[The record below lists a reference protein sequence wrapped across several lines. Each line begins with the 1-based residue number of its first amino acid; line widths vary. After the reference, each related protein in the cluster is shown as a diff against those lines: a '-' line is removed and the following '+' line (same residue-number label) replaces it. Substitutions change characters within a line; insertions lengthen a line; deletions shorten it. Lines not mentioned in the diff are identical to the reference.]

1 MYIELLNQR
10 IVVIEMFRHKQKK
23 RTRERLTKMVLIMRV
38 LVLTLL
44 IVLLAD
50 GNLLSQQFK
59 SDKRIQVLKEDDNNM
74 YKSDL
79 ITNLDLIQALEVAG
93 ISINKFDLG
102 VFDKKYQF
110 LIIQEEFKDGK
121 RIKSD
126 TLFNDDNTYN
136 YFVKGEK
143 DYYTA
148 YIDQIK
154 IFTQSKD
161 TTFTMNFSTY
171 GMRFKKEIHFQRN
184 GKDSFYNLRSYLDTK
199 WILNEKI
206 PLLVYASSW
215 KDKKWG
221 FQRFCGVVNLSRDDK
236 ETDDLLNSSP
246 HYYMISYIS
255 KD

>member
-1 MYIELLNQR
+1 
-10 IVVIEMFRHKQKK
+10 
-23 RTRERLTKMVLIMRV
+23 MRA

-44 IVLLAD
+44 IVLIAN
-50 GNLLSQQFK
+50 GELLSQQFK
-59 SDKRIQVLKEDDNNM
+59 SDNRIQILKEDPNNK
-74 YKSDL
+74 YKSDM

-93 ISINKFDLG
+93 VSINKFDLG
-102 VFDKKYQF
+102 VFDKKYRL
-110 LIIQEEFKDGK
+110 LIIQEEFEDGK
-121 RIKSD
+121 IIKSD
-126 TLFNDDNTYN
+126 TLFNDDNTYT
-136 YFVKGEK
+136 YYKEGEK

-154 IFTQSKD
+154 IFSQSTD

-171 GMRFKKEIHFQRN
+171 GMGFKKEIQFQRTSN
-184 GKDSFYNLRSYLDTK
+184 DSFYTLRSYLDTK

-215 KDKKWG
+215 KDKESG
-221 FQRFCGVVNLSRDDK
+221 IQMFCGIVNLSRDDK

-246 HYYMISYIS
+246 HYYLISYVA